1 VTADIVKGLGAN
13 LNFKKGGPFRPF
25 EQLMGVLPDRSK
37 KIVPQVYWDL
47 MTNPESPIY
56 DFYPHDFELDMN
68 GKKMDW
74 EAIVKIPFIDEAR
87 LLAAMEPKN
96 KLLAKDED
104 DRNQFGVAIK
114 FTYSPDINYVYP
126 SSLTGIF
133 PDLPSCH
140 CVENIFELPD
150 TEGLEYKVGLVD
162 GAKVKIEA
170 LAGFPTLH
178 TLPYEGVLVEQY
190 GINVFQSESRNP
202 SMIITL
208 LNSDERSKVEEA
220 KKRLGKRCYAGYPF
234 LQEAKV
240 IKVSD
245 AYFDYEFAP
254 NGVDVIQKHHSEREA
269 SDFSKEAAYLE
280 NWHAKRLGITIGT
293 VESLV
298 HVHMLKGLVKTE
310 AGAVIKEY
318 GENPSLRS
326 TYATQTIVDEVVN
339 EDERFIEKAAI
350 PIDEE
355 YPVNT
360 QAFFLGDYNFG
371 RPLVLTGHQ
380 DNKAEIKLSVLKQK
394 EPDFAKQ
401 IIRNASLTNRY
412 KPSFAVAKELKLDA
426 LVLSKITS
434 SYQVNTIGGLRVNLG
449 LNLKFAAKNQKV
461 LGYSRKSHSGWEF
474 SSAAVLLIANYM
486 VQFPDF
492 FAAVHRFATKSDVSD
507 ADLWADPKVAA
518 ARIKEIGAWL
528 KQQGINK
535 LDRVPL
541 EAEQLDSD
549 VVMALAAEG
558 ERIEELTK
566 DVGIKTMKGVPRTA
580 ILKSSDTELLLSN
593 QRFALGDRVTYV
605 AASGKV
611 PLCLR
616 GTVVGISRTA
626 AALLLD
632 VVWDQPFMS
641 GNTLGDRTPPFRGQT
656 IPSWAALNTTDKQVV
671 SGSRAALGRNPV
683 RTVSSLTTSS
693 YDSAGVPQYRD
704 ASAPAALRGSWRGAV
719 NGANRASRG
728 GPSAA
733 RGGHSNGSAPNIQP
747 SGMVY
752 RPNNGVQQ
760 YANGQR
766 GGPQA
771 ANGGG
776 RGRGRGGGV
785 PQSGQQSYN
794 NVPPPAN
801 LDSPRG
807 RGRGRGA
814 RGGPRGRG
822 GPPRDRGG
830 NAATS

>member
-1 VTADIVKGLGAN
+1 
-13 LNFKKGGPFRPF
+13 
-25 EQLMGVLPDRSK
+25 MGVLPDRSK

-56 DFYPHDFELDMN
+56 DFYPRDFELDMN

-74 EAIVKIPFIDEAR
+74 EAVVKIPFIDEAR
-87 LLAAMEPKN
+87 LLAAMAPKN

-114 FTYSPDINYVYP
+114 FTYSQDLNYVYP

-133 PDLPSCH
+133 PDIASCK
-140 CVENIFELPD
+140 CVENIFELPA
-150 TEGLEYKVGLVD
+150 TEGLEYRVGLMD

-190 GINVFQSESRNP
+190 GINVFQSDSRNP
-202 SMIITL
+202 SMIVTL
-208 LNSDERSKVEEA
+208 LNSEERTKVEEA
-220 KKRLGKRCYAGYPF
+220 KMRLGKRCYVGYPF

-245 AYFDYEFAP
+245 GFFNYELAP
-254 NGVDVIQKHHSEREA
+254 NGRDVIQKHHSEREA
-269 SDFSKEAAYLE
+269 TDFNKEAAYIE
-280 NWHAKRLGITIGT
+280 TWHAKRLGITTGT

-326 TYATQTIVDEVVN
+326 TYATQTIVDDVVN
-339 EDERFIEKAAI
+339 EDERFVEKAAI

-360 QAFFLGDYNFG
+360 QAFFLGEYNFG
-371 RPLVLTGHQ
+371 RPLVVTGHH

-401 IIRNASLTNRY
+401 IIYNASRTNPY
-412 KPSFAVAKELKLDA
+412 KASYAVARELKLDA

-461 LGYSRKSHSGWEF
+461 LGYSRKSQSGWEF
-474 SSAAVLLIANYM
+474 SNAAVLLIANYM

-492 FAAVHRFATKSDVSD
+492 FASVHRFATKSDVSD
-507 ADLWADPKVAA
+507 ADLWSDPKVAA

-549 VVMALAAEG
+549 VVMALAAEA
-558 ERIEELTK
+558 ERVAELTK
-566 DVGIKTMKGVPRTA
+566 DATIKPMKGVPRTA

-593 QRFALGDRVTYV
+593 QKFDLGDRVTYV

-626 AALLLD
+626 TALLLD

-641 GNTLGDRTPPFRGQT
+641 GNTLGDRTPAFRGQT
-656 IPSWAALNTTDKQVV
+656 IPSWAVLNTTEKQVV

-704 ASAPAALRGSWRGAV
+704 ASMPPALRGTWRGAV
-719 NGANRASRG
+719 NGGNRGSRGGSPAARG
-728 GPSAA
+728 GPSN
-733 RGGHSNGSAPNIQP
+733 GHVPNIQP

-752 RPNNGVQQ
+752 RSHPGNGGQQ
-760 YANGQR
+760 NM
-766 GGPQA
+766 
-771 ANGGG
+771 NGGG
-776 RGRGRGGGV
+776 RGRGRGGAN
-785 PQSGQQSYN
+785 PSPGQQSYS

-801 LDSPRG
+801 LDAPRG
-807 RGRGRGA
+807 RGRGRGG
-814 RGGPRGRG
+814 RGGPRGRS
-822 GPPRDRGG
+822 GPPRGRGG
-830 NAATS
+830 DGAAS